1 MKILVLLLSLSA
13 AGLVA
18 ATDDTTAAR
27 IKDAIARDWVARGDS
42 GGVEVS
48 SPSYPMPY
56 KRGCVIHTLYFPTVA
71 TGPMPGHMVSQ
82 DRYFVFATDA
92 ACAGADPTQFFT
104 IEPANDT
111 VALLDFA
118 KQLKDGPR
126 AGTDKISDADRARIA
141 PCFAPEALAGTR
153 ISRAHSWRE
162 KGTGRDDRYQ
172 VVLRCKA
179 VDETGEIVALG
190 VRDQQAITWV
200 INPWGEITV
209 DVPVKGP

>member
-27 IKDAIARDWVARGDS
+27 IKDTISRDWVARSDS